1 MKLDKLFLNLFLVA
15 AIIHLYAVASLMQQ
29 AEMITKYLM
38 MPMLLL
44 HVIFNAQ
51 KKMQEVLFLIVALL
65 FCWFGDIFLMYTAE
79 NDNYFLFGLAAFLIA
94 HVFYIFSFRKLRKSD
109 QKSNFKMGYAIP
121 VLIYS
126 GGLMAYVIPH
136 LGNMLIPVIAYA
148 IVISIMVLAALM
160 RMGKTTSYSFSFVLY
175 GAILFVISDSIIAVN
190 KFTSPITNAGLF
202 IMVTYIMAQYL
213 IVNGCL
219 LHLKEED

>member
-1 MKLDKLFLNLFLVA
+1 MKFDKLFLNLFLVA
-15 AIIHLYAVASLMQQ
+15 AIVHLYAFASMMYQ

-38 MPMLLL
+38 MPMLIL
-44 HVIFNAQ
+44 HVIVNSR
-51 KKMQEVLFLIVALL
+51 KKLSDVFLLLIALL
-65 FCWFGDIFLMYTAE
+65 FCWFGDIILMYTAD

-94 HVFYIFSFRKLRKSD
+94 HLFYIFTFRKFRYAD
-109 QKSNFKMGYAIP
+109 QKTNFKIGYAIP

-126 GGLMAYVIPH
+126 GGLMAYLIPH
-136 LGNMLIPVIAYA
+136 LGDMLIPVIAYA
-148 IVISIMVLAALM
+148 IVISIMVVVALM
-160 RMGKTTSYSFSFVLY
+160 RMVKTTSYSFSFVLY

>member
-15 AIIHLYAVASLMQQ
+15 AIVHLYALASMMHQ

-38 MPMLLL
+38 MPMLMM
-44 HVIFNAQ
+44 HVIFNSL
-51 KKMQEVLFLIVALL
+51 KKISDVFLLLIALL
-65 FCWFGDIFLMYTAE
+65 FCWFGDILLMYTSN

-94 HVFYIFSFRKLRKSD
+94 HLFYIFTFRKFKYAD
-109 QKSNFKMGYAIP
+109 QKTNFKTGYAIP

-126 GGLMAYVIPH
+126 GGLMTYLIPH
-136 LGNMLIPVIAYA
+136 LEDMLIPVIAYA
-148 IVISIMVLAALM
+148 IVISIMAIAALM
-160 RMGKTTSYSFSFVLY
+160 RMGRTTSYSFSFVLY